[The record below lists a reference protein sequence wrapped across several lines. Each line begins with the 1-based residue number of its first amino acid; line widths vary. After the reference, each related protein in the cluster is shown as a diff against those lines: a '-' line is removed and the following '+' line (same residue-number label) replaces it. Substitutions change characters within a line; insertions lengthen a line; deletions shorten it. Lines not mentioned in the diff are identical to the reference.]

1 MIIGQVCIPPPPADR
16 PEMEAFDV
24 QTLAWGETLMAGQSK
39 WRNHFQENKTL
50 FIILA
55 VGLFLVEL
63 EIFAMAAMKSGR
75 ESQVHVLDHQN
86 NLVYEARSSRLD
98 PREKAEFENTF
109 GPLSDYQVKL
119 VTVQRPFPFRAWF
132 AAAVGLPIGA
142 VLLFGFFIK
151 AYEAL
156 FFKNEPYSDT
166 PSGPRDLST
175 DRLDRLIGRVS
186 RLNIFAIGGF
196 VLLFALGL
204 FAVPHLL
211 SEFGRHGVAIISKY
225 RWVAF
230 GLGGVFLGLVIWI
243 IFLRYLLAR
252 KSIEAQADVEKY
264 RLQLELMSRQE
275 QTPQLAAPDRPQ
287 LELPRNSPND
297 LDAKSKSD
305 RSVS

>member
-1 MIIGQVCIPPPPADR
+1 
-16 PEMEAFDV
+16 
-24 QTLAWGETLMAGQSK
+24 MAGQSK

-132 AAAVGLPIGA
+132 AATVGLPIGA

-166 PSGPRDLST
+166 ASSPQDSST

-204 FAVPHLL
+204 FAIPHLL

-230 GLGGVFLGLVIWI
+230 GLGGIFLGLVIWI

-252 KSIEAQADVEKY
+252 KSIEAQADIEKY
-264 RLQLELMSRQE
+264 RLQLELLGKHE
-275 QTPQLAAPDRPQ
+275 QTPQLAPPDRPQ
-287 LELPRNSPND
+287 LELPQNSAND
-297 LDAKSKSD
+297 LDAKPKSD

>member
-1 MIIGQVCIPPPPADR
+1 MTV
-16 PEMEAFDV
+16 
-24 QTLAWGETLMAGQSK
+24 QSK

-75 ESQVHVLDHQN
+75 ESQVQVLDHQN
-86 NLVYEARSSRLD
+86 NLIYEARSSRLD
-98 PREKAEFENTF
+98 SREKDEFENTF
-109 GPLSDYQVKL
+109 GPLSNYQVKL

-132 AAAVGLPIGA
+132 AAAAGLPIGA

-156 FFKNEPYSDT
+156 FFRSEHYPETSASTRNP
-166 PSGPRDLST
+166 ST
-175 DRLDRLIGRVS
+175 DRLDRLITRVS

-211 SEFGRHGVAIISKY
+211 SEFGRNGVAVISKY
-225 RWVAF
+225 RWVAV
-230 GLGGVFLGLVIWI
+230 GVVGVFLGLLIWI

-252 KSIEAQADVEKY
+252 KSIEAQADIEKY
-264 RLQLELMSRQE
+264 RLQLELLGKHEHTALLS
-275 QTPQLAAPDRPQ
+275 APDRPK
-287 LELPRNSPND
+287 LELPRNTSND
-297 LDAKSKSD
+297 LATHPKND
-305 RSVS
+305 